1 MADIDDISGI
11 LGGILGGDSGGENG
25 GGPDIDPEML
35 IKLLEIVSKL
45 GENDKNTELLNAL
58 RPHLKAEN
66 RAKLDRAAALMK
78 LLSLLPLLRDS
89 GFMGGLF
96 G

>member
-11 LGGILGGDSGGENG
+11 LGGLLGGDGGGDSGS
-25 GGPDIDPEML
+25 GPDIDPEML
-35 IKLLEIVSKL
+35 LKLLEFAQKL

-66 RAKLDRAAALMK
+66 RAKLDRAATLMK
-78 LLSLLPLLRDS
+78 LVSLLPLLRDS
-89 GFMGGLF
+89 GLF